1 MSFLLAEMSPNKFFQ
16 IMIFAILGL
25 MLIIAVLHYVHE
37 VIKHRNEV
45 GLKQSMVDRGMSA
58 EEIEKVIKAKV

>member
-1 MSFLLAEMSPNKFFQ
+1 
-16 IMIFAILGL
+16 MIFAILGL
-25 MLIIAVLHYVHE
+25 MLIIAVLYYVHE

-58 EEIEKVIKAKV
+58 EEIERVIKAKK